1 MGVRLDVTQAFYFP
15 ERRLRVGS
23 LEEFGVLEGDHL
35 IVGGVD
41 DEEWYPL
48 FAEACGVFT
57 WLHCAGVEAQK
68 ELCHEEDTGVEEA
81 GQTAGLGDL
90 LFLNKREGRV
100 ARLFHYR
107 PHTRSP

>member
-15 ERRLRVGS
+15 ERRLGVGS

-57 WLHCAGVEAQK
+57 WLHCPGVEAQK

-81 GQTAGLGDL
+81 G
-90 LFLNKREGRV
+90 REPGRGGPLSFDNGEDRV
-100 ARLFHYR
+100 APL
-107 PHTRSP
+107 